1 MREFSNSGSSIS
13 TSYKSLKHFPMF
25 SFLMMA
31 CMACS
36 QPKAEAPAAAD
47 DAKAQNT
54 AALLPVADVEYQQT
68 DSLEVV
74 KLLADGSKKTTLDY
88 ARHFL
93 GRPYVAYTL
102 DGYYKDGTANGD
114 AEHLVVNLREFD
126 CLTLLETC
134 NALAMTRAQLDAA
147 NNGEAGAQGTE
158 ADDGASLNPWDAYCR
173 NLETL
178 RYFDGHED
186 GYLSRIHYLS
196 MSIDD
201 HLKRGTMEEVVLP
214 ERITRPRTT
223 VVNFMTQHPQYYYAL
238 KANPDLVPQLAD
250 IERKYSNAAMRFLPQ
265 ENCGLPRKAAKAGAA
280 DLSAIH
286 DGDLLYIVTNKGG
299 LDYSHQGYAFW
310 EGGKLHMLHA
320 SSTKKQVI
328 ADPLTLEAYL
338 TGIKSNLG
346 VRVFRLKI

>member
-1 MREFSNSGSSIS
+1 MKTLS
-13 TSYKSLKHFPMF
+13 MF
-25 SFLMMA
+25 SLLLTV

-36 QPKAEAPAAAD
+36 QPKAEAATGGAEV
-47 DAKAQNT
+47 QT
-54 AALLPVADVEYQQT
+54 AALQPIAGVEYQKA

-88 ARHFL
+88 ARYFL
-93 GRPYVAYTL
+93 GRPYVAYTI
-102 DGYYKDGTANGD
+102 DDYYKDGNANGD
-114 AEHLVVNLREFD
+114 AEHLVVNLRQFD
-126 CLTLLETC
+126 CLTFLETC

-147 NNGEAGAQGTE
+147 T
-158 ADDGASLNPWDAYCR
+158 ADEDADTDGNADTVLNPWDAYCH

-178 RYFDGHED
+178 RYFGGHED

-196 MSIDD
+196 MSVAD

-238 KANPDLVPQLAD
+238 KGNPDLVAPLAE
-250 IERKYSNAAMRFLPQ
+250 IERQYSNATMRYLPQ
-265 ENCGLPRKAAKAGAA
+265 ENCGLPRKTAKAGAA

-299 LDYSHQGYAFW
+299 LDYSHQGFAFW
-310 EGGKLHMLHA
+310 GKDGHLHMLHA
-320 SSTKKQVI
+320 SSAKKQVI

-346 VRVFRLKI
+346 VRVFRLKL

>member
-1 MREFSNSGSSIS
+1 MKTLS
-13 TSYKSLKHFPMF
+13 MF
-25 SFLMMA
+25 SLLLTV

-36 QPKAEAPAAAD
+36 QPKAEAATGGAEV
-47 DAKAQNT
+47 QT
-54 AALLPVADVEYQQT
+54 AALQPIAGVEYQKA

-102 DGYYKDGTANGD
+102 DGYYKDGNANGD

-147 NNGEAGAQGTE
+147 NNGEVGAQGTA

-250 IERKYSNAAMRFLPQ
+250 IERIYSNAAMRFLPQ
-265 ENCGLPRKAAKAGAA
+265 ENCGLPQKAAKAGAA

-299 LDYSHQGYAFW
+299 LDYSHQGFAFW

-320 SSTKKQVI
+320 SSAKKQVI

-346 VRVFRLKI
+346 VRVFRLKL

>member
-1 MREFSNSGSSIS
+1 
-13 TSYKSLKHFPMF
+13 MF
-25 SFLMMA
+25 SFLLMA

-36 QPKAEAPAAAD
+36 QPKAEVPATANEAEAQAAA
-47 DAKAQNT
+47 
-54 AALLPVADVEYQQT
+54 ALQPVADVEYQKA
-68 DSLEVV
+68 DSIEVV
-74 KLLADGSKKTTLDY
+74 KLLADGSKKTTIDY
-88 ARHFL
+88 ARYFL

-102 DGYYKDGTANGD
+102 DGYYKDGTANGE

-134 NALAMTRAQLDAA
+134 NALAMTRAQLDA
-147 NNGEAGAQGTE
+147 NDSGAASSE
-158 ADDGASLNPWDAYCR
+158 ADTPALNPWDAYCH

-178 RYFDGHED
+178 RYFGGHED

-196 MSIDD
+196 MSVAD

-238 KANPDLVPQLAD
+238 KANPDLVPQLAE
-250 IERKYSNAAMRFLPQ
+250 IERQYSNAAMRFLPQ
-265 ENCGLPRKAAKAGAA
+265 ENCGLPLKAAKAGAA

-310 EGGKLHMLHA
+310 KGGKLHMLHA